1 MTSSQAE
8 NTSTMSQPAEGSGR
22 ILIVDDEQ
30 HAREALATLLE
41 EDGYQ
46 VRDAPDGFKALGVLR
61 DWDCDLLVTDLRMPV
76 MDGLSLIEKAKEE
89 FPELPCI
96 VMTAFGSVEN
106 AVEAM
111 KTGADDYLTKPL
123 NFDAVELIIERAM
136 ERTRMRRELEALR
149 RGDATPTA
157 TTQMVGNSP
166 PMQKLKAMIEQ
177 VATSRAT
184 VLITGESG
192 TGKEL
197 IARRIH
203 EESERADKPF
213 VRLHCSALAETLL
226 ESELFG
232 HEKGAFTGAS
242 SQRKGRFEEADGGT
256 LFLDEIGEI
265 PPSTQVKLLRFL
277 QEREFERVGGNET
290 ISVDVRIIA
299 ATNRD
304 LEEQV
309 KDGSFREDLYYRLN
323 VIHIDAPPLRVRRG
337 DIAPLTSHF
346 VAKYARQNNKEI
358 EEIDPQVLEVLSEYD
373 WPGNVREL
381 ENTVE
386 RAVVLAN
393 GPRLEMSHLPEDF
406 GESSFMR
413 SDEIRIPG
421 STLDDIERYAI
432 LKTYEVTGGSTSETA
447 ELLDISVRK
456 VQYKLKEYRE

>member
-1 MTSSQAE
+1 MTTANQETNDVVA
-8 NTSTMSQPAEGSGR
+8 NRGR

-30 HAREALATLLE
+30 HAREALAVLLE
-41 EDGYQ
+41 EDGYE
-46 VRDAPDGFKALGVLR
+46 VRDAPDGFKALGILR
-61 DWDCDLLVTDLRMPV
+61 EWDCDLLVTDLRMPV
-76 MDGLSLIEKAKEE
+76 MDGLTLIRKAREE
-89 FPELPCI
+89 FPELTCL

-123 NFDAVELIIERAM
+123 NFDAVELVIDRAM
-136 ERTRMRRELEALR
+136 ERTQMRRELERLR
-149 RGDATPTA
+149 EGTA
-157 TTQMVGNSP
+157 APRTTTQMVGNSP
-166 PMQKLKAMIEQ
+166 PMQRLKGIIDQ

-197 IARRIH
+197 VARLVH
-203 EESERADKPF
+203 ERSDRADKPF

-232 HEKGAFTGAS
+232 HEKGAFTGAA
-242 SQRKGRFEEADGGT
+242 QRRKGRFEEADGGT
-256 LFLDEIGEI
+256 LFFDEIGEI

-304 LEEQV
+304 LEKEV
-309 KDGSFREDLYYRLN
+309 RNGDFREDLYYRLN
-323 VIHIDAPPLRVRRG
+323 VIHLNTPPLRVRRG
-337 DIAPLTSHF
+337 DIAPLASFF
-346 VAKYARQNNKEI
+346 VARYARQNNKDI
-358 EEIDPQVLEVLSEYD
+358 EEIDHDVVEALSQYD

-381 ENTVE
+381 ENTIE

-393 GPRLEMSHLPEDF
+393 GPRIEMRHLPDNF
-406 GESSFMR
+406 GSTSFAPNE
-413 SDEIRIPG
+413 EIRIPG
-421 STLDDIERYAI
+421 STLEDIERYAI
-432 LKTYEVTGGSTSETA
+432 LQTYEAAGGSTSETA
-447 ELLDISVRK
+447 DVLGISVRK
-456 VQYKLKEYRE
+456 VQYKLKAYRKE